1 MGESEIKY
9 SVVIADAN
17 RNFMLLLKEYLSQ
30 MDRFEVIDFAFS
42 GKEAIEKYEE
52 HHPDFMILDLVLPM
66 IDGFGVIEEIIS
78 QESAERTRI
87 IVSSSVGMDFIVKK
101 ALGLGVDYF
110 FIKPFDFHTFKN
122 RMDDVVKN
130 ISLENGES
138 QELPEKVQLNFTGP
152 KRNDDYMSISDLIQ
166 YIGIPA
172 HVKGYY
178 YIREAVYISLRE
190 EKSLGNFSKKIYPKI
205 AEKYNTTSIC
215 VERNIR
221 HAIESA
227 WNKGNLKVLD
237 TMFGYTINAAKGKP
251 TNREFIAMLV
261 DRIRIL
267 NTDVD

>member
-1 MGESEIKY
+1 
-9 SVVIADAN
+9 
-17 RNFMLLLKEYLSQ
+17 
-30 MDRFEVIDFAFS
+30 
-42 GKEAIEKYEE
+42 
-52 HHPDFMILDLVLPM
+52 MIVDLVLPM

-78 QESAERTRI
+78 SDTQRKTNI

-110 FIKPFDFHTFKN
+110 FIKPFDFNTFKN
-122 RMDDVVKN
+122 RMDDVLKN
-130 ISLENGES
+130 LSYKKGE
-138 QELPEKVQLNFTGP
+138 QPDDPPKKLQLNFSGP

-178 YIREAVYISLRE
+178 FIREAVYISLRE
-190 EKSLGNFSKKIYPKI
+190 EKSLGNFSKKIYPQI
-205 AEKYNTTSIC
+205 AKKYSTTAVC

-267 NTDVD
+267 NNDVD